1 MFRIREYNLGRNA
14 VSLAVDGVM
23 SDKDLPYLIE
33 IIEKYLGK
41 HMKVFIAL
49 AELKQLGYE
58 GKHYFKK
65 IRDQVVWVELPEYLK
80 TEIMDEDR
88 DDLDAPKS

>member
-1 MFRIREYNLGRNA
+1 
-14 VSLAVDGVM
+14 
-23 SDKDLPYLIE
+23 
-33 IIEKYLGK
+33 
-41 HMKVFIAL
+41 MKVFIAL